1 MLYEQPLKSFSELVE
16 RLRSLDQD
24 AGIRLVGRS
33 GGKRVLVFVTRF
45 GPKYTMMTYTVRP
58 RTGTPLKKLDTREF
72 DSPEGVG
79 AALRTLV
86 RGRLQ
91 AWLY

>member
-1 MLYEQPLKSFSELVE
+1 MLYEQALKSFPELVS

-24 AGIRLVGRS
+24 AGVRLVGRS
-33 GGKRVLVFVTRF
+33 GGREVLVFVTRF
-45 GPKYTMMTYTVRP
+45 GSKYTMMTYSTKP
-58 RTGTPLKKLDTREF
+58 GEGTPARRLGTREF

-79 AALRTLV
+79 GALRKLV
-86 RGRLQ
+86 PGRVR

>member
-1 MLYEQPLKSFSELVE
+1 MLYEQRLKSFPELVR

-33 GGKRVLVFVTRF
+33 GGRTVLVFVTRF
-45 GPKYTMMTYTVRP
+45 GSKYTMMSYTVRP
-58 RTGTPLKKLDTREF
+58 RTGTPVRMLDAREF
-72 DSPEGVG
+72 DSPERVG
-79 AALRTLV
+79 AVLRTLV

>member
-1 MLYEQPLKSFSELVE
+1 MLYEQALKSFPELAR

-33 GGKRVLVFVTRF
+33 GGRKVLVFVTRF
-45 GPKYTMMTYTVRP
+45 GPKYTMMSYTVRS
-58 RTGTPLKKLDTREF
+58 GTEAPGRRLDTHEF
-72 DSPEGVG
+72 DSPEGDE